1 MNDDNIVIDERESFF
16 DDDDPIN
23 LFAAPDSA
31 DPNYDSDE
39 NTNMNT
45 DVNDSWILL
54 WIFKYQERFRLPDVA
69 INSLIGFFSL
79 VLKMSI

>member
-1 MNDDNIVIDERESFF
+1 MNDDNVVIDERESFF

-31 DPNYDSDE
+31 DPNYNSDE

-54 WIFKYQERFRLPDVA
+54 
-69 INSLIGFFSL
+69 
-79 VLKMSI
+79 